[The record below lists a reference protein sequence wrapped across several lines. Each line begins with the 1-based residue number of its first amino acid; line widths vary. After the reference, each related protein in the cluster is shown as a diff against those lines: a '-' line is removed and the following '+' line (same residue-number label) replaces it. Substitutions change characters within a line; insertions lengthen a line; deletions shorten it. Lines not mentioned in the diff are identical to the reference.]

1 MRSTDKKCPFSAFAV
16 GFLDTTIESD
26 SPRRSGREVIVLDI
40 IVMALNV
47 AIVLGILF
55 HFVLWFLLDW

>member
-1 MRSTDKKCPFSAFAV
+1 M
-16 GFLDTTIESD
+16 
-26 SPRRSGREVIVLDI
+26 LDI